1 MAQKKNST
9 KKKASPKPVRV
20 HYEDEYDEDDDKNFA
35 VTVKGVIAVMLTFML
50 VVIVLMYTARSMF
63 ILEGNEYHEEKH
75 TSCRRR

>member
-35 VTVKGVIAVMLTFML
+35 VTVKGVRIVNPSL
-50 VVIVLMYTARSMF
+50 VSRVS
-63 ILEGNEYHEEKH
+63 
-75 TSCRRR
+75 